1 MNQIIFLKGEN
12 YILRPLTIEDV
23 HGNYK
28 NWLNDP
34 EVNLYNTHARFPI
47 TEKYLIDYVN
57 SLNNLNNIVV
67 LAIIDPLEN
76 NKHIGNISLQSI
88 NWIDRTSEIAFI
100 LGEKDYWGKGV
111 MFECG
116 KLLIDHAF
124 KTLNLNRIACG
135 TSSLNVGMQKLAT
148 KLGMSKEGIR
158 RNAIFKNGIY
168 ADIIEYGILNNQ

>member
-1 MNQIIFLKGEN
+1 MNEIFFLKGEN

-23 HGNYK
+23 QGNYK

-34 EVNLYNTHARFPI
+34 EVNSYNTHARFPR
-47 TEKYLIDYVN
+47 TENYLVDYVN
-57 SLNNLNNIVV
+57 SLNNLNNIIV
-67 LAIIDPLEN
+67 LAIVDPLEN

-88 NWIDRTSEIAFI
+88 NWIDRSSEIAFI
-100 LGEKDYWGKGV
+100 LGEKTYWGKGV

-116 KLLIDHAF
+116 KLLIEHAF

-135 TSSLNVGMQKLAT
+135 TSSLNVGMQKLAI
-148 KLGMSKEGIR
+148 KLGMSQEGIR
-158 RNAIFKNGIY
+158 KNAIFKNGIY